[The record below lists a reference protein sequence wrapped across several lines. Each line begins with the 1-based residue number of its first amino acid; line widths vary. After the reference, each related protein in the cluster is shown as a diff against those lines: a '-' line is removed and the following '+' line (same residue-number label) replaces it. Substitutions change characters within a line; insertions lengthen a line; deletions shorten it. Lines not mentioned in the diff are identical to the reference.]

1 MYNKGRIHHTVPRSI
16 YRNAKPGVQKVKE
29 RPTAD
34 TKKKKKRLD
43 SVKEFFHY
51 SKNLESYIKTL

>member
-1 MYNKGRIHHTVPRSI
+1 MQNQEFKSKRKAYSW
-16 YRNAKPGVQKVKE
+16 Y
-29 RPTAD
+29 
-34 TKKKKKRLD
+34 KKKKKKLD

>member
-34 TKKKKKRLD
+34 TKRGLD
-43 SVKEFFHY
+43 SVKEFHY

>member
-34 TKKKKKRLD
+34 TKRGLD

-51 SKNLESYIKTL
+51 SKNLESYIKML

>member
-34 TKKKKKRLD
+34 TKKKKLD
-43 SVKEFFHY
+43 SVKEFHY